1 MKNDL
6 NNIPRPRLFQIVITG
21 KRFSYATWDLDC
33 GVKFEHDHV
42 LSSLQVVVDDAE
54 SNKDLIVDLQNTVE
68 VLKEDF
74 SEIHS
79 IDTTELH
86 VGYSPLFHDVIIE
99 GCKAM
104 QLTGS

>member
-6 NNIPRPRLFQIVITG
+6 NNLPRPRLFQIVITG
-21 KRFSYATWDLDC
+21 KRFSYATWDLDRE
-33 GVKFEHDHV
+33 VKFEHDHV
-42 LSSLQVVVDDAE
+42 LSSLQVVVDDA
-54 SNKDLIVDLQNTVE
+54 DLQNTVE

>member
-42 LSSLQVVVDDAE
+42 LSSLQVVVDDA
-54 SNKDLIVDLQNTVE
+54 DLQNTVE

>member
-1 MKNDL
+1 MEIDS
-6 NNIPRPRLFQIVITG
+6 NNLPRPRLFQIVITG
-21 KRFSYATWDLDC
+21 KRVSYDAR
-33 GVKFEHDHV
+33 GVAFDNDHV
-42 LSSLQVVVDDAE
+42 VSLLQVVVDDAE
-54 SNKDLIVDLQNTVE
+54 PDKDLIVDLQYTVE
-68 VLKEDF
+68 VFKEEF

-99 GCKAM
+99 GCKAL

>member
-6 NNIPRPRLFQIVITG
+6 NNLPRPSLFQIVITG
-21 KRFSYATWDLDC
+21 KRVSHNAS

-42 LSSLQVVVDDAE
+42 LSLLQVVVDEA
-54 SNKDLIVDLQNTVE
+54 DLENTVE
-68 VLKEDF
+68 VFKEEF

-86 VGYSPLFHDVIIE
+86 FGYSPLFHEVIIE
-99 GCKAM
+99 GCNAL
-104 QLTGS
+104 QLTGA